1 MSGIG
6 RNVQVKLAVAL
17 SSGVIDAGIKVKGAN
32 WGDYFIYDN
41 TISNWKV
48 FSNKIIVG
56 DHTGND
62 GSTAF
67 GIGRYTGEIDQ
78 SATAVAIGNYAGNA
92 SQGSGSVAFGRFA
105 GGTAQLGVAIG
116 LFAGYEYQRIGAVS
130 LGTNTGYS
138 HQQSGAVAVGYNT
151 GSFNQQTGAVAVGT
165 NAGQTGQ
172 QSCAI
177 AMGTNAG
184 QTNQHT
190 NSIVIGQNT
199 GANYQNIV
207 IDASP
212 TITPFIPSKEGV
224 FIRPVRGPLAGNNLM
239 SYDTATKE
247 VFYNGSSERYKYD
260 IQDAPSVSIQNLQ
273 PREFKYKLD
282 GAQDI
287 GLIAEEAYECDRA
300 FAYLDKDQLPEGIQW
315 NVITTALLME
325 LKQIKQ
331 RIEILKLRNKI

>member
-6 RNVQVKLAVAL
+6 RNVQVLLDVVL
-17 SSGVIDAGIKVKGAN
+17 SSGEITAGIKVKGTN
-32 WGDYFIYDN
+32 WGDYFIHDS
-41 TISNWKV
+41 TISTWKV
-48 FSNKIIVG
+48 FSDKIIIG

-62 GSTAF
+62 GLTAF
-67 GIGRYTGEIDQ
+67 GIGRYTGEVNQ

-92 SQGSGSVAFGRFA
+92 SQGDGSVALGRFA

-116 LFAGYEYQRIGAVS
+116 LFAGYEYQQIGAVS
-130 LGTNTGYS
+130 LGTNAGYS
-138 HQQSGAVAVGYNT
+138 HQQSGAVAVGYDT
-151 GSFNQQTGAVAVGT
+151 GSFNQQVGAVAIGT

-172 QSCAI
+172 QVGAVAI
-177 AMGTNAG
+177 GTNAG
-184 QTNQHT
+184 QTGQHT

-212 TITPFIPSKEGV
+212 TIPLIPLKAGV
-224 FIRPVRGPLAGNNLM
+224 FIRPVRGPMAGNNLM
-239 SYDTATKE
+239 SYNTATKE

-287 GLIAEEAYECDRA
+287 GLIAEETYECDKA

-331 RIEILKLRNKI
+331 RIEILKLRNTI